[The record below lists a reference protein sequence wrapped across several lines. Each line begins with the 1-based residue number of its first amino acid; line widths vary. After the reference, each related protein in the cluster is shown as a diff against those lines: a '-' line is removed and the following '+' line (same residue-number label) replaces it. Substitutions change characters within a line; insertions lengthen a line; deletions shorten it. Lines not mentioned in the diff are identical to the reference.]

1 MSAGCW
7 VVMGPSTVRGFLG
20 GSLSVNCTYWAGQE
34 TKPKFWCKPGSVF
47 TCVADIIIITS
58 EHQPM
63 ARRGRFSI
71 RDNRAQRV
79 FTVTVEGLAKGD
91 AGIYRCG
98 VRQGIIQ
105 RDISDDVEV
114 IVSPGQSLHVPP
126 PHSTSDHRVGGRG
139 RAAGGDGTLGVG
151 AWRGTRADRCPAG
164 TRCICPLFAFAD
176 PSLSPASALPPTTP
190 RPPAAGTD
198 APRGSPGPFRYF
210 PVLAGLQVL
219 ALPAMSGA
227 VLWASLRGG

>member
-1 MSAGCW
+1 MCWCNSSTPAAPCMSAGCW

-114 IVSPGQSLHVPP
+114 IVSP
-126 PHSTSDHRVGGRG
+126 
-139 RAAGGDGTLGVG
+139 
-151 AWRGTRADRCPAG
+151 
-164 TRCICPLFAFAD
+164 D